1 MLLLSLV
8 IDITWSAG
16 STPGTLAVRTFFI
29 CPKLTFI
36 YPISYMDEIFYELSM
51 DHRDYKNA
59 SAYQNFRGLRPAY
72 RPQNCPKLTFIYPIS
87 YMDEIFHELSMDHR
101 DYKNAPAYQNFRGLH
116 PAYRTQNFL
125 KRSFIYPMR
134 YIDEYEFFHKL
145 SIYKL
150 RKRNSSPKILGS
162 SPSILNPIPPPKK
175 KGHLL
180 SS

>member
-1 MLLLSLV
+1 MMLFKVQEQGGNSLRADDGRFHPISYRILTNFKLLLLSLV

-101 DYKNAPAYQNFRGLH
+101 DYKISGDF
-116 PAYRTQNFL
+116 TQHT
-125 KRSFIYPMR
+125 
-134 YIDEYEFFHKL
+134 E
-145 SIYKL
+145 
-150 RKRNSSPKILGS
+150 PKIS
-162 SPSILNPIPPPKK
+162 
-175 KGHLL
+175 
-180 SS
+180 